1 MMMKTNIIVSVAALA
16 AVAGMA
22 MADGRVTITDAQPTT
37 SPYNGTDGSGGAFTV
52 TMAAAGSPNNYNAY
66 GNGIYGDNLYAG
78 DGRGTGS
85 TSFLSFCLEYQDHLN
100 FGGTYYTEISTS
112 AYDDTAPTSTP
123 NPDTLDART
132 AAIYRE
138 FRKITDGTASTAGL
152 FGGALGSTLTQA
164 GTTAIQQAIWFSEG
178 EIGSISGA
186 ALAVYNWGVANESQG
201 VGSVRVLRLWDNYN
215 AQTGVYSGSHQ
226 DLLTMIPLPPSAYAG
241 MGTLAGML
249 GLAAAR
255 RRKLAAE

>member
-22 MADGRVTITDAQPTT
+22 MADGRVTITDGTG
-37 SPYNGTDGSGGAFTV
+37 PYNGSDGSGGAFIV
-52 TMAAAGSPNNYNAY
+52 TKAANGSNQNAAGNGLY
-66 GNGIYGDNLYAG
+66 GNNLFAG

-85 TSFLSFCLEYQDHLN
+85 TSFLSFCLEKQDNLG
-100 FGGTYYTEISTS
+100 FGATYFTQISTS
-112 AYDDTAPTSTP
+112 TYDTAAPVNLP
-123 NPDTLDART
+123 NPDALDART

-152 FGGALGSTLTQA
+152 FGGALGATLTSA
-164 GTTAIQQAIWFSEG
+164 GTTAIQNAIWYSEG
-178 EIGSISGA
+178 EIASVSGA
-186 ALAVYNWGVANESQG
+186 ALAIYNWGVANQG
-201 VGSVRVLRLWDNYN
+201 QGIGTVRVLRLWNTYN
-215 AQTGVYSGSHQ
+215 AQTGQYSGSHQ